1 MGSCELWAWESVF
14 TGMEENYILFWWFPQ
29 KRLTD
34 LSPTLSSLGFRQHVL
49 WLPAALLVVTSQ
61 LCEVPWV
68 SVALKWW
75 CYLASPLGPLL
86 SPHPLPLG
94 LFTHSVGY
102 HLQTNNSQIP
112 VSNPALAPNT
122 AIGRST
128 GPSAW
133 FSEATQNQ
141 QTHKL
146 LNSRSLHSAQPVF
159 ALLKGTIHDPVAKR
173 QGRLIP
179 ILPPLSVPAGS
190 WPAVLISSCPW
201 TSLRSVCPS
210 PSLPA

>member
-1 MGSCELWAWESVF
+1 MSMRNFLYGDGRKLYPVLMVPTKTSHRSFPHTLFPGVLSWGSDNRCCDFPLPSCWWPLSFVCE
-14 TGMEENYILFWWFPQ
+14 I
-29 KRLTD
+29 
-34 LSPTLSSLGFRQHVL
+34 
-49 WLPAALLVVTSQ
+49 
-61 LCEVPWV
+61 PWV

-75 CYLASPLGPLL
+75 CYLASLLGPLL
-86 SPHPLPLG
+86 SPHPFPLG

-112 VSNPALAPNT
+112 ISNPALAPNT

-146 LNSRSLHSAQPVF
+146 LNLRSLHSAQPVF

-173 QGRLIP
+173 QGRLIL

-190 WPAVLISSCPW
+190 WPAVFISSCPW